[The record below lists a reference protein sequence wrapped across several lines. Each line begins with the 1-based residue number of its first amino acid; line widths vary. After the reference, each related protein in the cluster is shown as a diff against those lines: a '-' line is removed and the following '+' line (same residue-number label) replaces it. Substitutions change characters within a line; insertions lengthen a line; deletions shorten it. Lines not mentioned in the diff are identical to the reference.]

1 MKVKKKRK
9 EDKPL
14 KISGSFSDV
23 LKKAVE
29 GNPKPKKEKKK
40 S

>member
-1 MKVKKKRK
+1 MKNPKKKT
-9 EDKPL
+9 EQVL
-14 KISGSFSDV
+14 KIKGNFSDV
-23 LKKAVE
+23 LKVAVE